1 MINPAYSTGGVCLRV
16 GKMIENA
23 WNGRAFSILT
33 AKAGGLGRISG
44 AAPVHLTMSR
54 NLPIVLQILRST
66 LSKGL
71 TPNREVDIGY
81 DRKRLCLPCLE
92 RRRAEDPAGSDRRN
106 AFRLP
111 SSGSFFVSR
120 RFSLPR
126 QFTRAACLMHRASLV
141 NLDSFNVPPPGR
153 HLAVIRRAC
162 TNPGSRRHEPARTTP

>member
-1 MINPAYSTGGVCLRV
+1 
-16 GKMIENA
+16 
-23 WNGRAFSILT
+23 
-33 AKAGGLGRISG
+33 
-44 AAPVHLTMSR
+44 MSR

-153 HLAVIRRAC
+153 HLPVIRRAWKE
-162 TNPGSRRHEPARTTP
+162 SRLETARTGSHNPLSNHNEGEEKWKACEGLRNLGSWDGCPSSCLLPS